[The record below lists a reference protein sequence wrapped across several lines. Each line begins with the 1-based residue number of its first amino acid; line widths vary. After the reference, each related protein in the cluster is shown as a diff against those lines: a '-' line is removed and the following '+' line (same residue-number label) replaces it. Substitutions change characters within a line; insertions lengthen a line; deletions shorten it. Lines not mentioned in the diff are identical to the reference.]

1 MKVDGICSSNCI
13 NTQNKVNGVE
23 QATVTVI
30 VLQLRKKENAL
41 ENTGVV
47 YLLRSQWRV
56 PA

>member
-13 NTQNKVNGVE
+13 NTQNNVTGVE